1 MLASKIIKWGI
12 IIIFMGISSLSHA
25 YEKEVEAIPYGQNS
39 AKGHYA
45 KVNGIKLYYEIYG
58 SGEPLVL
65 IHGNGDSIA
74 GLSAQIAYF
83 SKTYKVIVA
92 DSRGHG
98 KSGLG
103 TDQINYIQM
112 MEDWN
117 GLLEHLNV
125 KNAKIF
131 GWSDGG
137 ILGLL
142 MAMNHPDKV
151 GKLATMGANLRPDKT
166 AVEGWVFPILD
177 EARQQVNEMSAQ
189 QDKSQNWDLQIQ
201 LLTLLQTQP
210 QIDPKSLHKIKIPV
224 LVIAGDRDVIRG
236 DHTLEI
242 FQNLEKSQLAI
253 LPGHTHFAPAVDP
266 VLFNSLLANFF
277 DKPFTMPTTKAIM
290 EGMMGQ

>member
-1 MLASKIIKWGI
+1 MLISKIIKWTI
-12 IIIFMGISSLSHA
+12 VVIFMGISPLSYAH
-25 YEKEVEAIPYGQNS
+25 EKLGKDIPYGQNS

-74 GLSAQIAYF
+74 GLKAQIQYF
-83 SKTYKVIVA
+83 TKQYKVIVA

-98 KSGLG
+98 NSGLG
-103 TDQINYIQM
+103 TDQLNYIQM

-117 GLLEHLNV
+117 ALLDHLKV
-125 KNAKIF
+125 KQANIF

-142 MAMNHPDKV
+142 LAINHPDKV
-151 GKLATMGANLRPDKT
+151 GKLAIMGANLRPDET
-166 AVEGWVFPILD
+166 AVQPWVTPILAD
-177 EARQQVNEMSAQ
+177 VKHQVNDMIAKK
-189 QDKSQNWDLQIQ
+189 DKSQNWALQAQ
-201 LLTLLQTQP
+201 LLALLQTQP
-210 QIDPKSLHKIKIPV
+210 DIALESLHKIKIPV

-236 DHTLEI
+236 EHTLEI
-242 FQNLEKSQLAI
+242 FQNLENSQLAI
-253 LPGHTHFAPAVDP
+253 LPGHTHFAPANDP
-266 VLFNSLLANFF
+266 VAFNELLDNFF

-290 EGMMGQ
+290 EELMGQ